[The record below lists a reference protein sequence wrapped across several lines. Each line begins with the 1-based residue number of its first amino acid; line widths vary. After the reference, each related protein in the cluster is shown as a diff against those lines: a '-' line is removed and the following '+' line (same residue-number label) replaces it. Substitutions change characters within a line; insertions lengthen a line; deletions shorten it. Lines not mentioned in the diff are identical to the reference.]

1 MVFTSNSGGNREV
14 KIAQP
19 ETNYHKAGIRFKM
32 FLHIYILLRQN
43 RPANTIERFL

>member
-1 MVFTSNSGGNREV
+1 MNTYSEGNRGA

-19 ETNYHKAGIRFKM
+19 ETNLYKAGIWFKM

-43 RPANTIERFL
+43 HLNHLFR